1 MYLLAEIQVCYGKYG
16 CFSTGKPFNRIVLL
30 PFPPA
35 LIAPTYRLYTRL
47 NPDKPQFIDDSDVH
61 KLKNSRYS
69 GSKRTVIVV
78 HGYIG
83 KLKNNS
89 TYTSKE
95 VIETLS
101 YYRLYCHYVLIITHP
116 ESEVWVKSEVEPAS
130 QRLLSLRIFSRSI
143 YTLEPKPGIFQL
155 WIPENFRSLT
165 VIFNQPVSKNNELY
179 TPKTSCLEGTSAY
192 IKNISKT
199 KQPLSS
205 RKAYN
210 IAIVFRVRT
219 LFETFEA
226 PDLSFWTERYIDHHL
241 PRIRCLLAQG
251 WA

>member
-35 LIAPTYRLYTRL
+35 LISPTYRLYTKL
-47 NPDKPQFIDDSDVH
+47 NPDNPQFIDDSDVH

-101 YYRLYCHYVLIITHP
+101 YYRLYCHYVLIISHP
-116 ESEVWVKSEVEPAS
+116 EVWVKSEVEPAS
-130 QRLLSLRIFSRSI
+130 QRLLSLRIFSGSI

-155 WIPENFRSLT
+155 WISETFVPSRSFLINLFQKT
-165 VIFNQPVSKNNELY
+165 
-179 TPKTSCLEGTSAY
+179 TSCIRLKLRVWKERLH
-192 IKNISKT
+192 ILRIFR
-199 KQPLSS
+199 KQNNLC
-205 RKAYN
+205 
-210 IAIVFRVRT
+210 VR
-219 LFETFEA
+219 
-226 PDLSFWTERYIDHHL
+226 S
-241 PRIRCLLAQG
+241 
-251 WA
+251 

>member
-35 LIAPTYRLYTRL
+35 LISPTYRLYTKL

-61 KLKNSRYS
+61 KLKNCRYS

-95 VIETLS
+95 VIDILS

-130 QRLLSLRIFSRSI
+130 QRLLSLCAYSAEAFTHLNRNQEFSNSGSRKTFVPSRSFLINLFQKTMSCIRLKLRVWKERLHILRIFRKQNNLCVVVRLT
-143 YTLEPKPGIFQL
+143 TLL
-155 WIPENFRSLT
+155 
-165 VIFNQPVSKNNELY
+165 
-179 TPKTSCLEGTSAY
+179 
-192 IKNISKT
+192 
-199 KQPLSS
+199 
-205 RKAYN
+205 
-210 IAIVFRVRT
+210 
-219 LFETFEA
+219 
-226 PDLSFWTERYIDHHL
+226 
-241 PRIRCLLAQG
+241 
-251 WA
+251 